1 MPDRNADMLAR
12 EDRPPLFASASVYI
26 VGALFVC
33 FTGWASFAEVDEIAR
48 GEGKVIPASKTQVI
62 QASEPGVV
70 QEIAVQI
77 GQTVKKND
85 LIIRLDNSGN
95 TSSLGEEKA
104 KARALQAR
112 IARLQFEQSGNVE
125 GAFPCPTEIQ
135 TVAPEICDNE
145 QKLLVAR
152 RDNFEVKLSVLKSR
166 LDQREKELDEATAN
180 SDRLAKSL
188 AVTDQ
193 EAALV
198 EPMVKK
204 GLMARTEQI
213 RVEREQTDL
222 HGQLALAGE
231 TIKKTQAAITE
242 AQLQVNELG
251 LQLQQEALSD
261 LTQAL
266 ADLSVVD
273 ETIRGATDKVARTD
287 IRSPVDGI
295 VNTLDVNTLG
305 AFVQP
310 GAVVAGIVPTSETLL
325 VEARVSPRDVAFI
338 QPNQEALI
346 KVTAYDFSIFGGIEG
361 KVSNITADSLVDQK
375 TGEPYYQV
383 RVATEK
389 STLTRNGKTYS
400 IIPGMI
406 CSVDIKTGRKT
417 ILNYLLKPI
426 NKARQEAMSER

>member
-1 MPDRNADMLAR
+1 MFAR

-26 VGALFVC
+26 IGALFVA
-33 FTGWASFAEVDEIAR
+33 FTAWASFAEVDEIAR
-48 GEGKVIPASKTQVI
+48 GDGKVIPASKTQII
-62 QASEPGVV
+62 QASEAGVV
-70 QEIAVQI
+70 QEIAVKI

-85 LIIRLDNSGN
+85 LIIRLDNTGN
-95 TSSLGEEKA
+95 TSSLGEEQA

-112 IARLQFEQSGNVE
+112 IARLKFEQSGNVE
-125 GAFPCPTEIQ
+125 GSFPCPADIQ
-135 TVAPEICDNE
+135 KAAPEICDNE

-152 RDNFEVKLSVLKSR
+152 RENFEVKLSVLKSR

-180 SDRLAKSL
+180 SDRLSKSL
-188 AVTDQ
+188 AVSDQ
-193 EAALV
+193 ETALV
-198 EPMVKK
+198 ESMVKK
-204 GLMARTEQI
+204 GLMAKTEQI

-222 HGQLALAGE
+222 HGQLNLAGE
-231 TIKKTQAAITE
+231 TIKKTKAAITE
-242 AQLQVNELG
+242 AQLQVDELG

-338 QPNQEALI
+338 QPEQDALI

-389 STLTRNGKTYS
+389 STLQRNGKSYS

>member
-1 MPDRNADMLAR
+1 MLAR

-26 VGALFVC
+26 IGALFVC
-33 FTGWASFAEVDEIAR
+33 FTAWASFAEVDEIAR
-48 GEGKVIPASKTQVI
+48 GDGKVIPASKTQVI

-70 QEIAVQI
+70 QEIAVRI

-125 GAFPCPTEIQ
+125 GSFPCPTEIQ

-180 SDRLAKSL
+180 SDRLSKSL

>member
-1 MPDRNADMLAR
+1 MLAR

-33 FTGWASFAEVDEIAR
+33 FTAWASFAEVDEIAR
-48 GEGKVIPASKTQVI
+48 GDGKVIPASKTQVI
-62 QASEPGVV
+62 QASEAGVV

-125 GAFPCPTEIQ
+125 GAFPCPADIQ
-135 TVAPEICDNE
+135 KVAPEICDNE

-180 SDRLAKSL
+180 ADRLSKSL
-188 AVTDQ
+188 AVIDQ

-204 GLMARTEQI
+204 GLMAKTEQL

-231 TIKKTQAAITE
+231 TIKKTKSAITE

-305 AFVQP
+305 SFVQP

-406 CSVDIKTGRKT
+406 CSVDIKTGHKT

>member
-1 MPDRNADMLAR
+1 MLAR
-12 EDRPPLFASASVYI
+12 EDRPPLFASASI
-26 VGALFVC
+26 LIIGALFASSVA
-33 FTGWASFAEVDEIAR
+33 WASFAEVDEIAR
-48 GEGKVIPASKTQVI
+48 GDGKVIPASKTQVI

-77 GQTVKKND
+77 GQVVKKND
-85 LIIRLDNSGN
+85 LIIRLDNTMN
-95 TSSLGEEKA
+95 TSSLGEQQA

-112 IARLQFEQSGNVE
+112 IARLKFEQSGTIE
-125 GAFPCPTEIQ
+125 GAFPCPSEIQ
-135 TVAPEICDNE
+135 AVAPEICDNE
-145 QKLLVAR
+145 QNLLLAR
-152 RDNFEVKLSVLKSR
+152 RGNFEVKLSVLKSR
-166 LDQREKELDEATAN
+166 LDQREKELDEANAN
-180 SDRLAKSL
+180 LDRLTKNL
-188 AVTDQ
+188 AVSDQ
-193 EAALV
+193 ETTLV
-198 EPMVKK
+198 EAMVKK
-204 GLMARTEQI
+204 GLMARTEQL
-213 RVEREQTDL
+213 RVEREQTEL
-222 HGQLALAGE
+222 HGQLNLAGE
-231 TIKKTQAAITE
+231 TIKKSKAAITE
-242 AQLQVNELG
+242 AQLQVDELG
-251 LQLQQEALSD
+251 LQLKQEALGD

-338 QPNQEALI
+338 RPGQDALI
-346 KVTAYDFSIFGGIEG
+346 KITAYDFSIFGGIAG

-389 STLTRNGKTYS
+389 STLARDGKTYS

-417 ILNYLLKPI
+417 ILTYLMKPI
-426 NKARQEAMSER
+426 NKAREEAMSER

>member
-1 MPDRNADMLAR
+1 MFAR

-26 VGALFVC
+26 IGALFVA
-33 FTGWASFAEVDEIAR
+33 FTAWASFAEVDEIAR
-48 GEGKVIPASKTQVI
+48 GDGKVIPASKTQII
-62 QASEPGVV
+62 QASEAGVV
-70 QEIAVQI
+70 QEIAVKI

-95 TSSLGEEKA
+95 TSSLGEEQA
-104 KARALQAR
+104 KARALQTR
-112 IARLQFEQSGNVE
+112 IARLKFEQSGNVE
-125 GAFPCPTEIQ
+125 GSFPCPAEIQ
-135 TVAPEICDNE
+135 KVAPEICDNE

-166 LDQREKELDEATAN
+166 LDQREKELDEANAN
-180 SDRLAKSL
+180 SDRLSKSL

-204 GLMARTEQI
+204 GLMAKTEQI

-222 HGQLALAGE
+222 HGQLNLAGE

-305 AFVQP
+305 SFVQP

-338 QPNQEALI
+338 QPDQDALI

-361 KVSNITADSLVDQK
+361 KVSTITADSLVDQK

-389 STLTRNGKTYS
+389 STLQRNGKTYS

>member
-1 MPDRNADMLAR
+1 MLAR
-12 EDRPPLFASASVYI
+12 QDRPPFFASASVYI

-33 FTGWASFAEVDEIAR
+33 FTAWASFAEVDEIAR
-48 GEGKVIPASKTQVI
+48 GEGKVIPASKTQII

-70 QEIAVQI
+70 QEIAVKI

-125 GAFPCPTEIQ
+125 GAFPCPAEIQ
-135 TVAPEICDNE
+135 KVAPEICDNE

-180 SDRLAKSL
+180 ADRLSKSL
-188 AVTDQ
+188 AVTDR

-204 GLMARTEQI
+204 GLMAKTEQI

-222 HGQLALAGE
+222 SGQLTLAGE
-231 TIKKTQAAITE
+231 TIKKGQGAITE

-273 ETIRGATDKVARTD
+273 ETIRGATDAVARTD

-338 QPNQEALI
+338 QPDQEALI

-389 STLTRNGKTYS
+389 STLTRNGKAYS

>member
-1 MPDRNADMLAR
+1 MFAR

-26 VGALFVC
+26 IGALFVA
-33 FTGWASFAEVDEIAR
+33 FTAWASFAEVDEIAR
-48 GEGKVIPASKTQVI
+48 GDGKVIPASKTQII
-62 QASEPGVV
+62 QASEAGVV
-70 QEIAVQI
+70 QEIAVKI

-95 TSSLGEEKA
+95 TSSLGEEQA

-112 IARLQFEQSGNVE
+112 IARLKYEQSGNVE
-125 GAFPCPTEIQ
+125 GSFPCPAEIQ
-135 TVAPEICDNE
+135 KVAPEICDNE

-180 SDRLAKSL
+180 SDRLSKSL
-188 AVTDQ
+188 AVSDQ
-193 EAALV
+193 ETALV
-198 EPMVKK
+198 ESMVKK
-204 GLMARTEQI
+204 GLMAKTEQI

-222 HGQLALAGE
+222 RGQLNLAGE

-305 AFVQP
+305 SFVQP

-338 QPNQEALI
+338 QPDQDALI

-361 KVSNITADSLVDQK
+361 KVSTITADSLVDQK

-389 STLTRNGKTYS
+389 STLQRNGKTYS

>member
-1 MPDRNADMLAR
+1 MLAR
-12 EDRPPLFASASVYI
+12 EDRPPLFASASLFI
-26 VGALFVC
+26 IGALFVSSVA
-33 FTGWASFAEVDEIAR
+33 WASFAEVDEIAR
-48 GEGKVIPASKTQVI
+48 GEGKVIPASKTQII

-70 QEIAVQI
+70 QEIAVKI
-77 GQTVKKND
+77 GQIVKKND
-85 LIIRLDNSGN
+85 LIIRLDNTMN
-95 TSSLGEEKA
+95 TSSLGEQQA
-104 KARALQAR
+104 KARALRTR
-112 IARLQFEQSGNVE
+112 IARLKFEQTGNID
-125 GAFPCPTEIQ
+125 GPFPCPAEIQ
-135 TVAPEICDNE
+135 KVAPEICDNE

-152 RDNFEVKLSVLKSR
+152 RDNFQVKLSVLKSR
-166 LDQREKELDEATAN
+166 LDQRLNELDEANAN
-180 SDRLAKSL
+180 LDRLTKNLEVSDRE
-188 AVTDQ
+188 T
-193 EAALV
+193 ALV
-198 EPMVKK
+198 ESMVKK

-213 RVEREQTDL
+213 RVEREQTEL
-222 HGQLALAGE
+222 RGQLNLAGE
-231 TIKKTQAAITE
+231 SIKKAKAAITE

-295 VNTLDVNTLG
+295 VNTLDINTVG

-338 QPNQEALI
+338 RPDQDALI
-346 KVTAYDFSIFGGIEG
+346 KITAYDFSIFGGIEG

-383 RVATEK
+383 RVATER
-389 STLTRNGKTYS
+389 STLTRDGKTYS

-406 CSVDIKTGRKT
+406 CSVDIKTGHKT
-417 ILNYLLKPI
+417 ILTYLLKPI
-426 NKARQEAMSER
+426 NKAREEAMSER

>member
-1 MPDRNADMLAR
+1 MLAR
-12 EDRPPLFASASVYI
+12 EDRPPLFASASLFI
-26 VGALFVC
+26 IGALFVSSVA
-33 FTGWASFAEVDEIAR
+33 WASFAEVDEIAR
-48 GEGKVIPASKTQVI
+48 GEGKVIPASKTQII

-70 QEIAVQI
+70 QEIAVKI
-77 GQTVKKND
+77 GQIVKKND
-85 LIIRLDNSGN
+85 LIIRLDNTMN
-95 TSSLGEEKA
+95 TSSLGEQQA
-104 KARALQAR
+104 KARALRTR
-112 IARLQFEQSGNVE
+112 IARLKFEQTGNIE
-125 GAFPCPTEIQ
+125 GPFPCPAEIQ
-135 TVAPEICDNE
+135 KVAPEICDNE

-152 RDNFEVKLSVLKSR
+152 RDNFQVKLSVLKSR
-166 LDQREKELDEATAN
+166 LDQRLNELDEANAN
-180 SDRLAKSL
+180 LDRLTKNLEVSDRE
-188 AVTDQ
+188 T
-193 EAALV
+193 ALV
-198 EPMVKK
+198 ESMVKK

-213 RVEREQTDL
+213 RVEREQTEL
-222 HGQLALAGE
+222 HGQLNLAGE
-231 TIKKTQAAITE
+231 SIKKAKAAITE

-295 VNTLDVNTLG
+295 VNTLDINTVG

-338 QPNQEALI
+338 RPDQDALI
-346 KVTAYDFSIFGGIEG
+346 KITAYDFSIFGGIEG

-383 RVATEK
+383 RVATER
-389 STLTRNGKTYS
+389 STLTRDGKTYS

-406 CSVDIKTGRKT
+406 CSVDIKTGHKT
-417 ILNYLLKPI
+417 ILTYLLKPI
-426 NKARQEAMSER
+426 NKAREEAMSER

>member
-1 MPDRNADMLAR
+1 MFAR

-26 VGALFVC
+26 VGALFVA
-33 FTGWASFAEVDEIAR
+33 FTAWASFAEVDEIAR
-48 GEGKVIPASKTQVI
+48 GDGKVIPASKTQII
-62 QASEPGVV
+62 QASEAGVV
-70 QEIAVQI
+70 QEIAVKI
-77 GQTVKKND
+77 GQTVRKND
-85 LIIRLDNSGN
+85 LIIRLDNTGN
-95 TSSLGEEKA
+95 TSSLGEEQA

-112 IARLQFEQSGNVE
+112 IARLKYEQGGNLE
-125 GAFPCPTEIQ
+125 GAFPCPSDIQ
-135 TVAPEICDNE
+135 KAAPEICDNE

-152 RDNFEVKLSVLKSR
+152 RDNFQVKLSVLKSR

-180 SDRLAKSL
+180 SDRLSKSL
-188 AVTDQ
+188 AVSDQ
-193 EAALV
+193 ETALV
-198 EPMVKK
+198 ESMVKK

-222 HGQLALAGE
+222 RGQLNLAGE
-231 TIKKTQAAITE
+231 TIKKSKAAITE
-242 AQLQVNELG
+242 AQLQVDELG

-338 QPNQEALI
+338 QPEQDALI

-389 STLTRNGKTYS
+389 STLQRNGKSYS

-417 ILNYLLKPI
+417 ILSYLLKPI

>member
-1 MPDRNADMLAR
+1 MLAK

-26 VGALFVC
+26 IGALFVA
-33 FTGWASFAEVDEIAR
+33 FTAWASFAEVDEIAR
-48 GEGKVIPASKTQVI
+48 GDGKVIPASKTQII
-62 QASEPGVV
+62 QASEAGVV
-70 QEIAVQI
+70 QEIAVKI

-85 LIIRLDNSGN
+85 LIIRLDNTGN
-95 TSSLGEEKA
+95 VSSLGEEQA

-112 IARLQFEQSGNVE
+112 IARLKFEQGGNVE
-125 GAFPCPTEIQ
+125 GSFPCPADIQ
-135 TVAPEICDNE
+135 KAAPEICDNE

-152 RDNFEVKLSVLKSR
+152 RENFEVKLSVLKSR

-180 SDRLAKSL
+180 SDRLSKSL
-188 AVTDQ
+188 AVSDQ
-193 EAALV
+193 ETALV
-198 EPMVKK
+198 ESMVKK

-222 HGQLALAGE
+222 HGQLNLAGE
-231 TIKKTQAAITE
+231 TIKKTKSAITE
-242 AQLQVNELG
+242 AQLQVDELG

-338 QPNQEALI
+338 QPDQDALI

-389 STLTRNGKTYS
+389 STLQRNGKSYS

>member
-1 MPDRNADMLAR
+1 MLAK

-26 VGALFVC
+26 IGALFVA
-33 FTGWASFAEVDEIAR
+33 FTAWASFAEVDEIAR
-48 GEGKVIPASKTQVI
+48 GDGKVIPASKTQII
-62 QASEPGVV
+62 QASEAGVV
-70 QEIAVQI
+70 QEIAVKI
-77 GQTVKKND
+77 GQTVRKND

-95 TSSLGEEKA
+95 TSSLGEEQA
-104 KARALQAR
+104 KSRALQAR
-112 IARLQFEQSGNVE
+112 IARLKYEQSGNVE
-125 GAFPCPTEIQ
+125 GSFPCPADIQ
-135 TVAPEICDNE
+135 KTAPEICDNE

-152 RDNFEVKLSVLKSR
+152 RENFEVKLSVLKSR

-180 SDRLAKSL
+180 ADRLSKSL
-188 AVTDQ
+188 AVSDQ
-193 EAALV
+193 ETALV

-222 HGQLALAGE
+222 RGQLNLAGE
-231 TIKKTQAAITE
+231 TIKKTQSAITE

-305 AFVQP
+305 SFVQP

-338 QPNQEALI
+338 QPDQDALI

-389 STLTRNGKTYS
+389 STLQRNGKTYS

>member
-1 MPDRNADMLAR
+1 MLAR
-12 EDRPPLFASASVYI
+12 EDRPPFFASASI
-26 VGALFVC
+26 FIIGALFASSVA
-33 FTGWASFAEVDEIAR
+33 WASFAEVDEIAR
-48 GEGKVIPASKTQVI
+48 GDGKIIPASKTQII

-70 QEIAVQI
+70 QEIAVTI
-77 GQTVKKND
+77 GQVVKKND
-85 LIIRLDNSGN
+85 LIIRLDNTFN
-95 TSSLGEEKA
+95 TSSLGEQQA
-104 KARALQAR
+104 KARALQTR
-112 IARLQFEQSGNVE
+112 IARLKFEQTGNLE
-125 GAFPCPTEIQ
+125 GAFPCPAEIQ
-135 TVAPEICDNE
+135 KVAPEICDNE
-145 QKLLVAR
+145 QKLLIAR

-166 LDQREKELDEATAN
+166 LDQREKELDEANAN
-180 SDRLAKSL
+180 ADRLTKNL
-188 AVTDQ
+188 AVSDQ
-193 EAALV
+193 EAKLV
-198 EPMVKK
+198 EAMVKK
-204 GLMARTEQI
+204 GLMARTEQL
-213 RVEREQTDL
+213 RVEREQTEL
-222 HGQLALAGE
+222 NGQLALAGE
-231 TIKKTQAAITE
+231 TIKKARSAITE
-242 AQLQVNELG
+242 AKLQVDELG

-295 VNTLDVNTLG
+295 VNTLDINTVG

-338 QPNQEALI
+338 RPGQDALI

-383 RVATEK
+383 RVATDK
-389 STLTRNGKTYS
+389 STLTRDGKTYS

-417 ILNYLLKPI
+417 ILTYLMKPI
-426 NKARQEAMSER
+426 NKAREEAMSER

>member
-1 MPDRNADMLAR
+1 MLAR

-26 VGALFVC
+26 IGALFVC
-33 FTGWASFAEVDEIAR
+33 FTAWASFAEVDEIAR
-48 GEGKVIPASKTQVI
+48 GDGKVIPASKTQVI

-125 GAFPCPTEIQ
+125 GSFPCPTEIQ

-180 SDRLAKSL
+180 SDRLSKSL

>member
-1 MPDRNADMLAR
+1 
-12 EDRPPLFASASVYI
+12 
-26 VGALFVC
+26 LFVC

-426 NKARQEAMSER
+426 NKAR

>member
-1 MPDRNADMLAR
+1 MLAR
-12 EDRPPLFASASVYI
+12 EDRPPLFASASI
-26 VGALFVC
+26 FIIGALFVS
-33 FTGWASFAEVDEIAR
+33 FVGWASFAEVDEIAR
-48 GEGKVIPASKTQVI
+48 GDGKVIPASKTQII
-62 QASEPGVV
+62 QSSEAGVV
-70 QEIAVQI
+70 QEIAVRI
-77 GQTVKKND
+77 GQVVKKND
-85 LIIRLDNSGN
+85 LIIRLDNTVN
-95 TSSLGEEKA
+95 TSSLGEQQA
-104 KARALQAR
+104 KARALQVR
-112 IARLQFEQSGNVE
+112 IARLKFEQAGSLSGP
-125 GAFPCPTEIQ
+125 FPCPEEIQ
-135 TVAPEICDNE
+135 SVAPEICDNE
-145 QKLLVAR
+145 QKLLIAR
-152 RDNFEVKLSVLKSR
+152 RQNFDIKLSVLKSR

-180 SDRLAKSL
+180 ADRLTKNLVIS
-188 AVTDQ
+188 DQ
-193 EAALV
+193 EAKLV
-198 EPMVKK
+198 EAMVKK
-204 GLMARTEQI
+204 GLMAKTEQI
-213 RVEREQTDL
+213 RVDGQQAEL
-222 HGQLALAGE
+222 NGQLNLAGE
-231 TIKKTQAAITE
+231 TIKKAKGAITE
-242 AQLQVNELG
+242 AQLQVDELG
-251 LQLQQEALSD
+251 LQLQQEALDD

-266 ADLSVVD
+266 AELSVVD

-295 VNTLDVNTLG
+295 VNTMELNTVG

-338 QPNQEALI
+338 RENQDALI

-383 RVATEK
+383 RVATDT
-389 STLTRNGKTYS
+389 STLERDGKAYS

>member
-1 MPDRNADMLAR
+1 MLAR

-26 VGALFVC
+26 IGALFVC
-33 FTGWASFAEVDEIAR
+33 FTAWASFAEVDEIAR
-48 GEGKVIPASKTQVI
+48 GDGKVIPASKTQII
-62 QASEPGVV
+62 QASEAGVV

-77 GQTVKKND
+77 GQVVKKND

-112 IARLQFEQSGNVE
+112 IARLQFEQGGNVE
-125 GAFPCPTEIQ
+125 GSFPCPAEIQ
-135 TVAPEICDNE
+135 KAAPEICDNE

-180 SDRLAKSL
+180 ADRLSKSL

-204 GLMARTEQI
+204 GLMAKTEQI

-338 QPNQEALI
+338 QPDQEALI

>member
-1 MPDRNADMLAR
+1 MLAR
-12 EDRPPLFASASVYI
+12 EDRPPLFASASI
-26 VGALFVC
+26 FIIGALFASSVA
-33 FTGWASFAEVDEIAR
+33 WASFAEVDEIAR
-48 GEGKVIPASKTQVI
+48 GDGKIIPASKTQII

-70 QEIAVQI
+70 QEIAVKI
-77 GQTVKKND
+77 GQIVKKND
-85 LIIRLDNSGN
+85 LIIRLDNTFN
-95 TSSLGEEKA
+95 TSSLGEQQA
-104 KARALQAR
+104 KARALQTR
-112 IARLQFEQSGNVE
+112 IARLKFEQAGNLE
-125 GAFPCPTEIQ
+125 GAFPCPSEIQ
-135 TVAPEICDNE
+135 KVAPEICDNE
-145 QKLLVAR
+145 QKLLIAR

-166 LDQREKELDEATAN
+166 LDQREKELDEANAN
-180 SDRLAKSL
+180 ADRLTKNL
-188 AVTDQ
+188 AVSDQ
-193 EAALV
+193 EAKLV
-198 EPMVKK
+198 EAMVKK
-204 GLMARTEQI
+204 GLMARTEQL
-213 RVEREQTDL
+213 RVEREQTEL
-222 HGQLALAGE
+222 NGQLALAGE
-231 TIKKTQAAITE
+231 TIKKAKSAITE
-242 AQLQVNELG
+242 AQLQVDELG

-295 VNTLDVNTLG
+295 VNTLDINTVG

-338 QPNQEALI
+338 RPGQDALI

-383 RVATEK
+383 RVATDK
-389 STLTRNGKTYS
+389 STLTRDGKTYS

-417 ILNYLLKPI
+417 ILTYLMKPI
-426 NKARQEAMSER
+426 NKAREEAMSER